1 MLDSQQLGFG
11 AVVGDEIWDPQSRV
25 RVVLG
30 PLPLRE
36 YLDFLPS
43 GTAFGPLR
51 SLVRFIAGDEYDVE
65 AQLILRREDV
75 PGCQLGA
82 GGASAPQLGW
92 VSWSKSR
99 MMDRDAS
106 ETILQL

>member
-30 PLPLRE
+30 PLPIRE

-43 GTAFGPLR
+43 GTAFAPLR
-51 SLVRFIAGDEYDVE
+51 SLVRFIAGDEFDVE

-75 PGCQLGA
+75 PGCELGA
-82 GGASAPQLGW
+82 GGAAAPQLGW
-92 VSWSKSR
+92 VSWSKSKTL
-99 MMDRDAS
+99 DRDAS